1 MEVIKIPLDVCKMG
15 EFRRRER
22 EREKERERE
31 REKNALGLQKSVFS
45 VIWELGVIYNQFVT
59 FRFPACT

>member
-1 MEVIKIPLDVCKMG
+1 MEVIKIPLDVCKMR

-22 EREKERERE
+22 ERERERE
-31 REKNALGLQKSVFS
+31 RIALGLQKSVFS

-59 FRFPACT
+59 FRLPACT